1 MWYIVCFLMG
11 AGFAEFLD
19 GSVTNTI
26 DNAQKAREEIA
37 ALMNDE
43 EQFHKYILQYLSKLQ
58 EEGEIIITSNAAIFP
73 KQGVQFPIQQ
83 QQPVVAQTTPT
94 VPAAPAVVL
103 QK

>member
-73 KQGVQFPIQQ
+73 KQGMQFPIQQ
-83 QQPVVAQTTPT
+83 QQPAVVQTPT
-94 VPAAPAVVL
+94 VPAAPAIVL